1 MCGMGVEVAK
11 MYSFIIVVV
20 AGFVVVVKVVN
31 LLVSKLKKHVVGGKV
46 SRIKLKVFI
55 FLYAT

>member
-11 MYSFIIVVV
+11 MYLFIIVVV

-31 LLVSKLKKHVVGGKV
+31 PLASKLKKQHVVGGKV
-46 SRIKLKVFI
+46 SKFSFFYTLPEP
-55 FLYAT
+55 